1 MSYLCP
7 CFLLLCRVC
16 HGAVAEPALDS
27 FVFCRIQDDLGE
39 VQMDDRGEQQSTL
52 NKGDV
57 HVLRYRPI
65 RQLVADG
72 VVDLM

>member
-1 MSYLCP
+1 M
-7 CFLLLCRVC
+7 
-16 HGAVAEPALDS
+16 DS